1 MQVKKSNVSD
11 TEVTLT
17 VVTKPE
23 ELTAIKNHVL
33 THFQTKVKLAGFR
46 EGKAPLSLV
55 EKNVDPAALQSEF
68 LEEAINQLYPQ
79 VIRSENLRPVA
90 QPEINLT
97 KFVPFTT
104 LEFDA
109 KVTVIGDIKLPDYK
123 KMKSTPSKVTVAAK
137 DVDDVVKSL
146 QQRAAEKKDV
156 DRAAKK
162 GDQPWIDFSG
172 TDSKGQP
179 IKGADGKDYPLL
191 LGSNTFIPGFED
203 NVVGLKAGDEKTF
216 TLTFPKDYGVKAL
229 ASKKVTFK
237 VSVTKVQ
244 ELVEP
249 AADDDFAAKV
259 GPFKSLQELKAD
271 IKKQLQTERE
281 QQVNLEFE
289 SEIVRKITEKTKLNV
304 PKVLVDDQIERMVQ
318 DERQNIVYRGQ
329 TWEEFLSAS
338 GLTEE
343 QYREQKRPIAEER
356 VKASLVLAEIADA
369 EKLDVTPQELEV
381 RISALKDR
389 YKDAAMQAE
398 LDKPENRRDIAMRML
413 TEKTVAKLVG
423 YATSK

>member
-1 MQVKKSNVSD
+1 MQVKRSNISD

-17 VVTKPE
+17 VVAKLE
-23 ELTAIKNHVL
+23 ELKAIKDHVL
-33 THFQTKVKLAGFR
+33 THFQAKVKLAGFR

-55 EKNVDPAALQSEF
+55 EKNVDQTALQSEF

-123 KMKSTPSKVTVAAK
+123 KMKATPPKVTVAAK
-137 DVDDVVKSL
+137 DVDDVIKSL
-146 QQRAAEKKDV
+146 RQRAAEKKDV
-156 DRAAKK
+156 DRAAKI
-162 GDQPWIDFSG
+162 GDQSWIDFSG

-203 NVVGLKAGDEKTF
+203 NLLGLKAGDEKTF

-249 AADDDFAAKV
+249 TADDDFAAKV
-259 GPFKSLQELKAD
+259 GPFKSLQELKTD

-281 QQVNLEFE
+281 QQASLEFE
-289 SEIVRKITEKTKLNV
+289 SDLVRKITEKTKLSV
-304 PKVLVDDQIERMVQ
+304 PKVLVDDQVERMVQ

-329 TWEEFLSAS
+329 TWEEFLEAN

-343 QYREQKRPIAEER
+343 QYREQKGPIAEER
-356 VKASLVLAEIADA
+356 VKASLVLAEIAEA
-369 EKLDVTPQELEV
+369 EKLDVTPQELDT

-389 YKDAAMQAE
+389 YKDAAMQTE
-398 LDKPENRRDIAMRML
+398 LDKPENRRDIASRLL
-413 TEKTVAKLVG
+413 TEKTVAKLVS
-423 YATSK
+423 YTATK